1 MQRRSRGRGYKNPW
15 ETATMRVPIPL
26 FPLFRELIDEFVES
40 GGKIPDFPSPQANC
54 LLTRQEAERL
64 GQDLIR
70 QRKSLK
76 NALPI
81 LLDAIFGEL
90 PPPPADLHHPR
101 REPCTSTTGDPDSS
115 TGSGT
120 GQEECPQ

>member
-1 MQRRSRGRGYKNPW
+1 MQRRSKGRGHKNPW

-26 FPLFRELIDEFVES
+26 FPLFRELIDNFVAS
-40 GGKIPDFPSPQANC
+40 GGQVPNPPSPQANY

-64 GQDLIR
+64 GESLIK

-90 PPPPADLHHPR
+90 PPPPADLNHPQSPAQN
-101 REPCTSTTGDPDSS
+101 ENASQIKTPH
-115 TGSGT
+115 
-120 GQEECPQ
+120 

>member
-1 MQRRSRGRGYKNPW
+1 MQRRSKGRGYKNPW
-15 ETATMRVPIPL
+15 ETATMRVPVPL
-26 FPLFRELIDEFVES
+26 FPLVRELIEDFVES
-40 GGKIPDFPSPQANC
+40 GGEIPNPPPPQANY

-64 GQDLIR
+64 GEGLIK

-90 PPPPADLHHPR
+90 TPPPPTAND
-101 REPCTSTTGDPDSS
+101 DPP
-115 TGSGT
+115 TMRIPFP
-120 GQEECPQ
+120 E